1 MHFVT
6 HWNAPTGKF
15 DVLLCFQKTIG
26 RMVQLFRAM
35 EEISAMSHNILRKS
49 HILFQITLNF
59 VLCAFQFLAYFG
71 LCVISR
77 PFGFYAM
84 LCAAVPVAAL
94 LITSAGGYLSY
105 RLYKN
110 GKNCLRRLFFSVC
123 KRRYFAFI
131 ISQLLASAQR
141 TKPCKMDFNTIFWGI
156 DCDWTI
162 RFAPLYPIENDIKSV
177 DESLRIF
184 RFCPCSSS
192 LLKKRC
198 ILANVLMKEKR
209 SIFGFYT
216 KMLLFSRYKLLC
228 E

>member
-6 HWNAPTGKF
+6 HWNVPTGKF

-35 EEISAMSHNILRKS
+35 EEISAMSHTVLRKS

-110 GKNCLRRLFFSVC
+110 GKKLF
-123 KRRYFAFI
+123 
-131 ISQLLASAQR
+131 ASAVFFQ
-141 TKPCKMDFNTIFWGI
+141 CASGVISLL
-156 DCDWTI
+156 
-162 RFAPLYPIENDIKSV
+162 LYRNYLLQLSV
-177 DESLRIF
+177 LSPAKWILTPYFGALIVIGVLVSLRYIQ
-184 RFCPCSSS
+184 S
-192 LLKKRC
+192 
-198 ILANVLMKEKR
+198 
-209 SIFGFYT
+209 
-216 KMLLFSRYKLLC
+216 KMTSKVSMNR
-228 E
+228 

>member
-1 MHFVT
+1 
-6 HWNAPTGKF
+6 
-15 DVLLCFQKTIG
+15 
-26 RMVQLFRAM
+26 
-35 EEISAMSHNILRKS
+35 MSHNVLRKS

-110 GKNCLRRLFFSVC
+110 GKKLFASAVFFSVC

-156 DCDWTI
+156 DCDWRA

-184 RFCPCSSS
+184 RFCPCSPS
-192 LLKKRC
+192 LLKKRY
-198 ILANVLMKEKR
+198 ILANVANVLMKEKR
-209 SIFGFYT
+209 SIFGFYP